1 MGHKFCNKCGEKY
14 HENGKCKEEENIDKL
29 FEEYSRR
36 YNLKNCPY
44 CHIVVIK
51 NGGCNHMNCKYCGK
65 HWCWLCNEI
74 FNSTEEHYGNINSK
88 CYNQMMNNNH
98 ERYICSKCDSEI
110 IDNGIRG
117 FDCDHLICHNCYIN
131 HLLET
136 ETMIL
141 FPEKIIKCIVIGC
154 NKYKIIRG
162 NWFIRFVNEKNNQ
175 NLIKKYKNSFL
186 LYEYTLYYIFT
197 AYSYFNIIFSF
208 FECLEVYLVGSINM
222 NY

>member
-1 MGHKFCNKCGEKY
+1 MFCPIVNCNGFAKKNNDKDYNICNMGHKFCNKCGEKY
-14 HENGKCKEEENIDKL
+14 HENEKCKEEENIDKL

-117 FDCDHLICHNCYIN
+117 FDCDHLICHNCF
-131 HLLET
+131 
-136 ETMIL
+136 IL
-141 FPEKIIKCIVIGC
+141 
-154 NKYKIIRG
+154 
-162 NWFIRFVNEKNNQ
+162 
-175 NLIKKYKNSFL
+175 
-186 LYEYTLYYIFT
+186 
-197 AYSYFNIIFSF
+197 
-208 FECLEVYLVGSINM
+208 
-222 NY
+222 